1 LSSEALAKLETLAKW
16 GFLHFDLPM
25 NFSLKIDYWLLA
37 PVVILTFIG
46 LATLAS
52 INPLYFRNQ
61 IISLIIS
68 VVFFLIISQI
78 NISSLKILKN
88 PLYIVSLVLLLIV
101 LIIGI
106 ESRGAVRWVEFL
118 GIRIQFS
125 ETLKPL
131 LSLSFAAFISD
142 NKNPTFKTLLIAIVF
157 LLPVIIMIYLQP
169 DLGSALIYTAVFFLA
184 LIVIGF
190 PIYWFGITALP
201 AILLSPLFWTM
212 LHEYQ
217 RQRILTFFQLNRDPL
232 GASYNS
238 IQALIAVGSGMFSGK
253 GLGEGTQSIL
263 RFLPE
268 RHTDFIFATIS
279 EGMGFVGGLII
290 ILAFLFLLY
299 RIYFIFIENNS
310 LFEKIFLICCFF
322 FFLIQFFLNVGMNIG
337 LLPVV
342 GVTMPFVSFGGS
354 SLMSSFI
361 FLAIASSISISHK
374 KRNVLEIR

>member
-1 LSSEALAKLETLAKW
+1 MKL
-16 GFLHFDLPM
+16 
-25 NFSLKIDYWLLA
+25 NIDYWLLA